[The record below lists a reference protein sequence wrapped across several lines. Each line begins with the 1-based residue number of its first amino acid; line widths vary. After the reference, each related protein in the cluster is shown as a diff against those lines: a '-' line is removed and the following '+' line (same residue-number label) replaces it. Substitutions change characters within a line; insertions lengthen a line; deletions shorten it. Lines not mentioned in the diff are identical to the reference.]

1 MAEKKVTPK
10 KKTEVKKVDKV
21 KDIVKKVS
29 DKFAVIKTGGKQ
41 YIVKEGDKISIEK
54 LPAQEKEK
62 VEFKEVLMVASSGD
76 VKVGKPFLE
85 GIAVSGTVLEVKK
98 DKKVVVFKMKAKK
111 RYRKTQGH
119 RQTKAK
125 VLIEKI

>member
-10 KKTEVKKVDKV
+10 KKTEVKKIDNT
-21 KDIVKKVS
+21 KDTVKKVS

-41 YIVKEGDKISIEK
+41 YLVRQGDKISVEK
-54 LPAQEKEK
+54 LPVEEKGK
-62 VEFKEVLMVASSGD
+62 VEFKEVLMVSTAGD
-76 VKVGKPFLE
+76 VKIGKPFLE
-85 GIAVSGTVLEVKK
+85 GISVSGTVLEVKK